1 MLKSFF
7 LSERKLLNA
16 ILRVTL
22 KYMKDVSFSW
32 NEMLFAMQRQI
43 FMFRAFLRAKNT
55 NAVRAKNT
63 NAVFSATKQ
72 MKRMQGQGCWKAS
85 FSVRESAKCNFKSN
99 AQVHER
105 CFFLMKWNVI
115 CNAEDR
121 FSCLELFLRAKN
133 TNAVRAKNTNAV
145 FSATKQ
151 MKRMQGQDAEKL
163 LSQWEKVLN
172 AILRVKLKY
181 MKCFFLMKWNVICNA
196 EDRFYVLELF
206 CRASHVRA
214 SMHRITS
221 LELLRTLMM
230 CLVQLS
236 KWRECKAKDAEK
248 LLSQWEKVAKC
259 NFKSNAQVH
268 ERCFSLMKWNVICNA
283 EDRFSCLEL
292 F

>member
-1 MLKSFF
+1 
-7 LSERKLLNA
+7 
-16 ILRVTL
+16 
-22 KYMKDVSFSW
+22 
-32 NEMLFAMQRQI
+32 
-43 FMFRAFLRAKNT
+43 
-55 NAVRAKNT
+55 
-63 NAVFSATKQ
+63 
-72 MKRMQGQGCWKAS
+72 
-85 FSVRESAKCNFKSN
+85 
-99 AQVHER
+99 
-105 CFFLMKWNVI
+105 MKWNVI

-151 MKRMQGQDAEKL
+151 MKRMQGDGCWKV
-163 LSQWEKVLN
+163 LSQWEKGAKCNFKSTAQVHE
-172 AILRVKLKY
+172 R
-181 MKCFFLMKWNVICNA
+181 CFFLWNEMLFA
-196 EDRFYVLELF
+196 MQKTDFHVLELF

-268 ERCFSLMKWNVICNA
+268 ERCFFLMKWNVICNA

-292 F
+292 FLRAKNTNAVRAKNTNAVFSATKQMKRMQGHGCWKASFSVRESC